1 MNAIT
6 ICYVRDLLVLLGNAR
21 KHARHCIA
29 QKGSLVFLW
38 GERRLQLLT
47 SLDKNDV

>member
-29 QKGSLVFLW
+29 QKGSLVFLCS
-38 GERRLQLLT
+38 ERLQLLT